1 MKNSIE
7 KPYTY
12 YPKHQSFDNK
22 MTAIANNTNNNN
34 YYFSNKN
41 NNMDNKKN
49 KKKKMSPWRA
59 FKSCCGII
67 EEPEIPKPRKV
78 DPMFHRIGF
87 ADLSNPDSL
96 TLSED
101 LSISLVGSNL
111 HAFSLAEL
119 RLITQNFSSN
129 NFLGEGGFG
138 PVHKGFIDDKLR
150 PGLKAQPVAVKIL
163 DHDGPQGHREW
174 LAEVIVLGQLRHP
187 HLVKLIGYCCEDEHR
202 VLVYEYMSRGSLE
215 NHLFRRFSASLPW
228 LTRLKI
234 ALGAAK
240 GLAFLH
246 ELDKPIIYRDFKASN
261 ILLDSDCNPKLSDF
275 GLAKDGPEGDD
286 THVSTRV
293 MGTQGYA
300 APEYIMT
307 GHLTT
312 ASDVYSFGVVLL
324 ELLTGRRSMDK
335 ARPPREQNLADWA
348 RPQLQSQRRLSRL
361 MDARL
366 EGQYSE
372 VGAQKAALL
381 AYQCLSHRPKSR
393 PTMSVVVKTLEPL
406 LDLVHD
412 IPSGPFVYTVS
423 SPGPGDRS
431 PGVNRFGEGRRENG
445 HHTNKERP
453 RRKSDISRLRSPK
466 PANSPLDPNVQ
477 KNLRN
482 GFNSPGH
489 HHMGRGA

>member
-1 MKNSIE
+1 
-7 KPYTY
+7 
-12 YPKHQSFDNK
+12 
-22 MTAIANNTNNNN
+22 MTVANNNN
-34 YYFSNKN
+34 
-41 NNMDNKKN
+41 
-49 KKKKMSPWRA
+49 KMSWRT
-59 FKSCCGII
+59 FMPCCII
-67 EEPEIPKPRKV
+67 DEPQTPRKLANDNHHQHV
-78 DPMFHRIGF
+78 NPFQRIGF
-87 ADLSNPDSL
+87 ANLRDPNSL

-101 LSISLVGSNL
+101 LSISLAGSNIHMFNL
-111 HAFSLAEL
+111 NEL
-119 RLITQNFSSN
+119 RLITQNFSST

-138 PVHKGFIDDKLR
+138 PVHKGFIDDKIR

-163 DHDGPQGHREW
+163 DLDGTQGHREW
-174 LAEVIVLGQLRHP
+174 LVEVTVLGQLTHP

-202 VLVYEYMSRGSLE
+202 VLVYEYMPRGSLE
-215 NHLFRRFSASLPW
+215 NQLFRNRTWSCQRA
-228 LTRLKI
+228 
-234 ALGAAK
+234 
-240 GLAFLH
+240 
-246 ELDKPIIYRDFKASN
+246 RDFT
-261 ILLDSDCNPKLSDF
+261 PKLSDF

-307 GHLTT
+307 GHLTA

-335 ARPPREQNLADWA
+335 NRPPREQNLAEWA

-361 MDARL
+361 MDPRL

-372 VGAQKAALL
+372 AGAQKAALL

-393 PTMSVVVKTLEPL
+393 PTMNVVVKTLEPL

-412 IPSGPFVYTVS
+412 IPSGPFVYSVPGEN
-423 SPGPGDRS
+423 SPSDDKINGDTKK
-431 PGVNRFGEGRRENG
+431 ENG
-445 HHTNKERP
+445 HNHNQERP
-453 RRKSDISRLRSPK
+453 RRRHDINRIRAPQK
-466 PANSPLDPNVQ
+466 PSSIVHSDPNVQ

>member
-1 MKNSIE
+1 
-7 KPYTY
+7 
-12 YPKHQSFDNK
+12 
-22 MTAIANNTNNNN
+22 MTA
-34 YYFSNKN
+34 
-41 NNMDNKKN
+41 KN
-49 KKKKMSPWRA
+49 KISWRS
-59 FKSCCGII
+59 FVPCCGMLDDTAADA
-67 EEPEIPKPRKV
+67 PKPRKV
-78 DPMFHRIGF
+78 AAADHPYFQKIAFANLSDP
-87 ADLSNPDSL
+87 NSL

-101 LSISLVGSNL
+101 LSISLAGSNIHEFNL
-111 HAFSLAEL
+111 NEL

-138 PVHKGFIDDKLR
+138 PVHKGFIDDKIR
-150 PGLKAQPVAVKIL
+150 TGLKAQPVAVKIL
-163 DHDGPQGHREW
+163 DLDGDQGHREW
-174 LAEVIVLGQLRHP
+174 LAEVKVLGQLRHP

-202 VLVYEYMSRGSLE
+202 VLVYEYMPRGSLE
-215 NHLFRRFSASLPW
+215 NQLFRRFSASLPW

-246 ELDKPIIYRDFKASN
+246 EAKNPIICRDFKASN
-261 ILLDSDCNPKLSDF
+261 ILLDSDFTPKLSDF

-307 GHLTT
+307 GHLTA

-335 ARPPREQNLADWA
+335 NRPPREQNLAEWA
-348 RPQLQSQRRLSRL
+348 RPQLQSQRRLARL
-361 MDARL
+361 MDPRL
-366 EGQYSE
+366 DSQYS
-372 VGAQKAALL
+372 VDGAQKAALL

-406 LDLVHD
+406 LSLVHD
-412 IPSGPFVYTVS
+412 IPSGPFVYTAPS
-423 SPGPGDRS
+423 DQSPGNDKLR
-431 PGVNRFGEGRRENG
+431 GEARRENG
-445 HHTNKERP
+445 NHNNNNHHQERP
-453 RRKSDISRLRSPK
+453 RRRHDISRLRAPK
-466 PANSPLDPNVQ
+466 PSSIIYSDPNVQ

-489 HHMGRGA
+489 HNMGRGA